1 MLRSNMR
8 RWITLTL
15 TFILFTL
22 PIPAQAM
29 QIFVKT
35 IENKTITLEVEPSD
49 SIENVKAKIQDKEGI
64 PPSEQR
70 IIFAG
75 KTMEDGRTLS
85 DYNIQK
91 EATVHLVRISIT
103 PTAEQTAEAARVA
116 AAQAEAARVAAAQ
129 AEAARKAKEQK
140 ELMEILALIPS
151 IGELTLSLGE
161 VTKSLYSNKCVKG
174 KTVKYVNNGSKCPKG
189 YVKK

>member
-1 MLRSNMR
+1 MR
-8 RWITLTL
+8 RWVTLIL

-22 PIPAQAM
+22 PTPAQAM

-64 PPSEQR
+64 LPTEQFVY
-70 IIFAG
+70 FANRLL
-75 KTMEDGRTLS
+75 EDGRTLS
-85 DYNIQK
+85 DYNITNA
-91 EATVHLVRISIT
+91 ETVFLRQNPAII
-103 PTAEQTAEAARVA
+103 AAANAEAARVA
-116 AAQAEAARVAAAQ
+116 AALAATQAAAN

-140 ELMEILALIPS
+140 ELTEILALIPS

-161 VTKSLYSNKCVKG
+161 TTKSLYSTKCVKG
-174 KTVKYVNNGSKCPKG
+174 KTTKYVKYGAKCPKG
-189 YVKK
+189 YVKKK

>member
-1 MLRSNMR
+1 MR

-15 TFILFTL
+15 TFLLFTL

-35 IENKTITLEVEPSD
+35 LGGKTITLEVEPSD

-64 PPSEQR
+64 PPDDQI

-91 EATVHLVRISIT
+91 EATVHLVLRSVT
-103 PTAEQTAEAARVA
+103 LAAAQAAEAARL
-116 AAQAEAARVAAAQ
+116 AAAQ

-140 ELMEILALIPS
+140 ELMEILAIIPK
-151 IGELTLSLGE
+151 IGELTLSIGE
-161 VTKSLYSNKCVKG
+161 VTKSLYSTKCVKG
-174 KTVKYVNNGSKCPKG
+174 KTIKYVNKGSKCPKG

>member
-1 MLRSNMR
+1 MLDSDMR
-8 RWITLTL
+8 RWVTLIL

-22 PIPAQAM
+22 PTPAQAM

-64 PPSEQR
+64 PPDQQFVY
-70 IIFAG
+70 FANRLL
-75 KTMEDGRTLS
+75 EDGRTLS

-91 EATVHLVRISIT
+91 ESTIFLRQNPVIIA
-103 PTAEQTAEAARVA
+103 AAEAA
-116 AAQAEAARVAAAQ
+116 EATRVAAAQ

-140 ELMEILALIPS
+140 ELTEILALIPS
-151 IGELTLSLGE
+151 IAELTLGLGE
-161 VTKSLYSNKCVKG
+161 TTKSLYSTKCVKG
-174 KTVKYVNNGSKCPKG
+174 KTTKYVKSGAKCPKG
-189 YVKK
+189 YVKKK

>member
-1 MLRSNMR
+1 MR

-116 AAQAEAARVAAAQ
+116 AAQAEAAR
-129 AEAARKAKEQK
+129 KAKEQK

>member
-1 MLRSNMR
+1 MR

-15 TFILFTL
+15 TFLLFTL

-35 IENKTITLEVEPSD
+35 LGGKTITLEVEPSD

-64 PPSEQR
+64 PPDDQI

-91 EATVHLVRISIT
+91 EATVHLVLRSVT
-103 PTAEQTAEAARVA
+103 LAAAQAAEAARLA
-116 AAQAEAARVAAAQ
+116 AAN

-161 VTKSLYSNKCVKG
+161 TTQSLYSTTCVKG
-174 KTVKYVNNGSKCPKG
+174 KTAKYVKYGAKCPKG